1 MLCLSS
7 PQCRFDRGP
16 DKKEKGGSN
25 LNTSVFVGKLD
36 KAMGDDE
43 LAALFA
49 HIGGICSA
57 TVKRHGD
64 NKSKKWGYC
73 PIVCRYQRCD
83 TLWMYILSHIRYYIG
98 LVAYSVTCNHPPT
111 FLPTH
116 PHGAVSSSQQHLLVS
131 SACKQANKVLPWT
144 TLHQIYI
151 LIILL
156 LSLLP
161 LSVMPFCLSYV

>member
-1 MLCLSS
+1 MLCFSP

-64 NKSKKWGYC
+64 NKSKKWGYSTVLLYADTDDVTHSGCIYHSGCMYC
-73 PIVCRYQRCD
+73 PTFVESLTMLD
-83 TLWMYILSHIRYYIG
+83 WWHALSHVI
-98 LVAYSVTCNHPPT
+98 TH
-111 FLPTH
+111 LPTY
-116 PHGAVSSSQQHLLVS
+116 
-131 SACKQANKVLPWT
+131 LPTYPPAWCCFFFFT
-144 TLHQIYI
+144 AA
-151 LIILL
+151 LI
-156 LSLLP
+156 
-161 LSVMPFCLSYV
+161 CLCVFHMQTSTQSTA